1 MESRMKNKTRWLSRI
16 TLVGAVATALVATA
30 CSKESSDPTKDDQ
43 APPGSLSLAEAA
55 RADSP
60 LDATPD
66 PQGENVYYIA
76 FNTMADEDGLA
87 TVRVPAI
94 FKVSAAGGPS
104 VKLHEGAPLV
114 SPSSISISD
123 DGQTLFIAD
132 GAAESAP
139 GEDDGSLFS
148 MGIGGGAPTALSGTQ
163 GYQPRGIEVMGDTVW
178 FTGKKDGKAALFKS
192 GLGGGQVSEVAS
204 GALFTD
210 PSGVAVTKKGVAY
223 VVDSGGA
230 ASAQGGASVIKVEAG
245 VAEVVMEGLGV
256 GHPAGAALTADEST
270 LLVSGLDVGR
280 GTDVVY
286 KIELAS
292 KNMSSITDVIGDFRE
307 SAGLHRARGKNVFAW
322 ADSNANGTG
331 TVYKL
336 EL

>member
-1 MESRMKNKTRWLSRI
+1 MESQTKTKARFLSRA
-16 TLVGAVATALVATA
+16 TLIGAVATALIATA
-30 CSKESSDPTKDDQ
+30 CSKETQVETDQ
-43 APPGSLSLAEAA
+43 PPQGSLSMSEAA

-66 PQGENVYYIA
+66 PQGENVYYVA
-76 FNTMADEDGLA
+76 FRTVADEDGLRSF
-87 TVRVPAI
+87 RVPGI
-94 FKVSAAGGPS
+94 FKVSARGGES
-104 VKLHEGAPLV
+104 TLLHEGAPFV

-132 GAAESAP
+132 SAAESAP

-148 MGIGGGAPTALSGTQ
+148 MSIAGGAPSALAGTQ
-163 GYQPRGIEVMGDTVW
+163 GFQPRGVEVMGDSVW
-178 FTGKKDGKAALFKS
+178 FTGKKDGKPGLFKS
-192 GLGGGQVSEVAS
+192 GLGGGQVSEIAS

-230 ASAQGGASVIKVEAG
+230 TSAQGGASVIKVEAG
-245 VAEVVMEGLGV
+245 KAETLMEGLGV
-256 GHPAGAALTADEST
+256 GHPAGAALTADETT

-286 KIELAS
+286 KIDVAKKE
-292 KNMSSITDVIGDFRE
+292 MSTITDVIGEFRE
-307 SAGLHRARGKNVFAW
+307 SAGLHRARNKNTFAW